1 MPHPARPT
9 VTLRDVA
16 GAAGVSVATA
26 SRVLSGSS
34 RSVAPQYVSRVLEA
48 AASLRYTADVSARA
62 MRRKSDAIALVAD
75 DLTTPS
81 IALVVAA
88 MERQARTVDA
98 FVTVSATRGLPERQL
113 ETVRTLCGFW
123 PRALV
128 LTSSRIATGEV
139 GARLLEELLSYE
151 RRGGRVVIY
160 GDIDVPFD
168 SIRVDDRASARLLGA
183 HLAATGH
190 RRPVILAGSRE
201 RSFAAERTSG
211 FVEGLLA
218 GGVDVQDIR
227 IVNCEVGR
235 RGAFE
240 ATAALIGGGLGDT
253 DALLAVNDQMAIG
266 ALAACR
272 AAGVDVPGR
281 LSVSGFDDIQLAA
294 DVTPRLTTVALPFA
308 DIGARSIR
316 LALTAGEDRRDVVRE
331 TVMGTLVPG
340 GSTVDRAARNR

>member
-1 MPHPARPT
+1 M
-9 VTLRDVA
+9 RDVA
-16 GAAGVSVATA
+16 SAAGVSVATA

-34 RSVAPQYVSRVLEA
+34 RLVAPQYASRVLEA
-48 AASLRYTADVSARA
+48 AAALRYTADVSARA

-98 FVTVSATRGLPERQL
+98 FVTVSGTRGLPERQL

-128 LTSSRIATGEV
+128 LTSSRITAGAV
-139 GARLLEELLSYE
+139 GGRLLDELLAYE

-160 GDIDVPFD
+160 GGIDVPFD

-218 GGVDVQDIR
+218 GGVDVQDVR
-227 IVNCEVGR
+227 IVNCGVGR
-235 RGAFE
+235 QGGFD
-240 ATAALIGGGLGDT
+240 ATTALIADGLGDT
-253 DALLAVNDQMAIG
+253 DAVLAINDETAIG

-272 AAGVDVPGR
+272 TAGIDVPGR
-281 LSVSGFDDIQLAA
+281 VSVSGFDDIPLAA

-308 DIGARSIR
+308 SIGVRSIQ
-316 LALTAGEDRRDVVRE
+316 LALTAGDERREAARE
-331 TVMGTLVPG
+331 TVVGTLVPG
-340 GSTVDRAARNR
+340 GSTAERTLRPR